1 MGIIEALV
9 RQSGKP
15 SGIVGRLMVKI
26 MNQVDSGLNKW
37 ILEKIDCPN
46 GNVLDIGCGGGE
58 TIWQLLKN
66 NRVNSIMGIDYSLD
80 AVRVAEK
87 KNAAFIKEKKAV
99 IKQGTVTALSFPD
112 DHFDIIVTVRSHYFW
127 EDHER
132 AFAEIFHTLKPGG
145 RMMVFSE
152 QYKIQYHMKQYNTD
166 DSMTHFLKTLGFIN
180 IIIENKTAIQCITA
194 EK

>member
-37 ILEKIDCPN
+37 ILEKIDCQD
-46 GNVLDIGCGGGE
+46 GTVLDIGCGGGE
-58 TIWQLLKN
+58 TMWQLLKN
-66 NRVNSIMGIDYSLD
+66 NRVNSIMSIDYSLD
-80 AVRVAEK
+80 AVQVAKK
-87 KNAAFIKEKKAV
+87 KNATFIRQKKAE
-99 IKQGTVTALSFPD
+99 ISQGSVTALSFPD
-112 DHFDIIVTVRSHYFW
+112 NHFDIILTVRSHYFW

-132 AFAEIFHTLKPGG
+132 AFAEIFRTLKPGG
-145 RMMVFSE
+145 KMMVFSE

-166 DSMTHFLKTLGFIN
+166 DSMTRFLKTLGFKN
-180 IIIENKTAIQCITA
+180 IIIENKAAIQCITA

>member
-37 ILEKIDCPN
+37 ILEKIDCQD
-46 GNVLDIGCGGGE
+46 GTVLDIGCGGGE
-58 TIWQLLKN
+58 TMWQLLKN

-80 AVRVAEK
+80 AVQVAK
-87 KNAAFIKEKKAV
+87 KRNATFIRQKKAEV
-99 IKQGTVTALSFPD
+99 NQESVTALSFPD
-112 DHFDIIVTVRSHYFW
+112 NHFDIILTVRSHYFW

-132 AFAEIFHTLKPGG
+132 AFAEIIRTLKPGG
-145 RMMVFSE
+145 KMMVFSE

-166 DSMTHFLKTLGFIN
+166 DSMTRFLKTLGFKN
-180 IIIENKTAIQCITA
+180 IILSACCLA
-194 EK
+194 ALS

>member
-37 ILEKIDCPN
+37 ILEKIDCQD
-46 GNVLDIGCGGGE
+46 GTVLDIGCGGGE
-58 TIWQLLKN
+58 TMWQLLKN

-80 AVRVAEK
+80 AVQVAKK
-87 KNAAFIKEKKAV
+87 KNAAFIRQKKAE
-99 IKQGTVTALSFPD
+99 IIQGSVTALSFPEN
-112 DHFDIIVTVRSHYFW
+112 HFDIILTVRSHYFW
-127 EDHER
+127 NDHER
-132 AFAEIFHTLKPGG
+132 AFAEIFRTLKQGG
-145 RMMVFSE
+145 KMMVFSE
-152 QYKIQYHMKQYNTD
+152 KYKIQYHMKQYNTD
-166 DSMTHFLKTLGFIN
+166 DSMTRFLKTVGFKN
-180 IIIENKTAIQCITA
+180 IIIENKAAIQCITA